1 MQANKNFFILI
12 VGGRASGKSELT
24 KKFIT
29 EINEMKQVDEY
40 FIFCN
45 SNDNENY
52 CKNYVNIYNGYNN
65 DVIENIIKKQIED
78 TKNNNSKHVLI
89 ILDDVLFKITHSKT
103 FADLLL
109 NANDCN
115 ISCILTTCYLANHLK
130 FVNYD
135 YLFFFKKYYD
145 DGIYNYVKDFINFPN
160 LQAFRHSFDKLE
172 KFDYLMIKT

>member
-12 VGGRASGKSELT
+12 VGSRASGKSELT

-45 SNDNENY
+45 SHENY
-52 CKNYVNIYNGYNN
+52 SKNYDNVYNDYDNNI
-65 DVIENIIKKQIED
+65 IKNIIKKQIED

-89 ILDDVLFKITHSKT
+89 ILDDVIISNKRFTLFYNLFEK
-103 FADLLL
+103 
-109 NANDCN
+109 ANNCN
-115 ISCILTTCYLANHLK
+115 ISCILST
-130 FVNYD
+130 NYFGG
-135 YLFFFKKYYD
+135 YFKNKNYNYVCFLRNNNSKNLIYD
-145 DGIYNYVKDFINFPN
+145 YVKDFINYPN
-160 LQAFRHSFDKLE
+160 FQYFNHIFDKLK